1 MKQRADRCL
10 VSEVS
15 EEVFIHSDRAAGE
28 YLLKSIFVPW
38 EQFEQEEFHVFLL
51 NRHRRITHHV
61 MVYRGTIDA
70 IHIRQ
75 AELFRTAVRLNA
87 WGVLMSHNHP
97 SGQALPSADDLRAY
111 RASRQAGELLG
122 IEVVDHIVIGHG
134 AWQSIRAL
142 VD

>member
-10 VSEVS
+10 VREVS

-51 NRHRRITHHV
+51 NRYRRITHHV